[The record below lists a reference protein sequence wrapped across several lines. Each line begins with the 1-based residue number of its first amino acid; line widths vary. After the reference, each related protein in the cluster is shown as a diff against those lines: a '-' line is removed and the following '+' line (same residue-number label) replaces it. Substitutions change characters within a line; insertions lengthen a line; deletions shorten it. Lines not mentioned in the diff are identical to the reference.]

1 MKRKNQKEKKEKLSF
16 KKTLSNNL
24 FALKAIWQGSPSY
37 LIIYLGSSFVYG
49 ILGFLSGNYL
59 LQKIVNTTTSGG
71 SIDSIID
78 YTIVLSVVCLVCYT
92 ALHWYWNVGSLPA
105 TRNIAAGIEKR
116 LFRKAAKVE
125 LACYETPSFYDKYV
139 RAMDEAYNRMI
150 NVMNSLDRLIH
161 KMISL
166 GANSLLLFIIDPW
179 LILFGLFPLVLGY
192 FRRLE
197 NRLFSDSFTDEEYG
211 YRQLFDIESFLKHFI
226 VGEISG
232 NTDTYWSTYM
242 YKERGD
248 DKIYTGPVWDFDIAF
263 ENDHRT
269 HPINS
274 YDDFI
279 YATDVS
285 SAAGGDDMK
294 RFVSRIVKEDPVA
307 NAQLKEIWNELR
319 SNGTLSE
326 ESLIAY
332 IDQTAELLDESQ
344 RLNFKRWNI
353 LSKKFHMNFQ
363 ALGTYEAEVGT
374 VRSYIN
380 ERLKRLDQI
389 INR

>member
-1 MKRKNQKEKKEKLSF
+1 
-16 KKTLSNNL
+16 
-24 FALKAIWQGSPSY
+24 
-37 LIIYLGSSFVYG
+37 
-49 ILGFLSGNYL
+49 
-59 LQKIVNTTTSGG
+59 
-71 SIDSIID
+71 
-78 YTIVLSVVCLVCYT
+78 
-92 ALHWYWNVGSLPA
+92 
-105 TRNIAAGIEKR
+105 
-116 LFRKAAKVE
+116 
-125 LACYETPSFYDKYV
+125 
-139 RAMDEAYNRMI
+139 
-150 NVMNSLDRLIH
+150 
-161 KMISL
+161 
-166 GANSLLLFIIDPW
+166 
-179 LILFGLFPLVLGY
+179 
-192 FRRLE
+192 
-197 NRLFSDSFTDEEYG
+197 
-211 YRQLFDIESFLKHFI
+211 
-226 VGEISG
+226 
-232 NTDTYWSTYM
+232 
-242 YKERGD
+242 
-248 DKIYTGPVWDFDIAF
+248 VWDFDIAF

-307 NAQLKEIWNELR
+307 NAQLKEMWNELR

>member
-1 MKRKNQKEKKEKLSF
+1 
-16 KKTLSNNL
+16 
-24 FALKAIWQGSPSY
+24 
-37 LIIYLGSSFVYG
+37 
-49 ILGFLSGNYL
+49 
-59 LQKIVNTTTSGG
+59 
-71 SIDSIID
+71 
-78 YTIVLSVVCLVCYT
+78 
-92 ALHWYWNVGSLPA
+92 
-105 TRNIAAGIEKR
+105 
-116 LFRKAAKVE
+116 
-125 LACYETPSFYDKYV
+125 
-139 RAMDEAYNRMI
+139 
-150 NVMNSLDRLIH
+150 
-161 KMISL
+161 
-166 GANSLLLFIIDPW
+166 
-179 LILFGLFPLVLGY
+179 
-192 FRRLE
+192 
-197 NRLFSDSFTDEEYG
+197 
-211 YRQLFDIESFLKHFI
+211 
-226 VGEISG
+226 
-232 NTDTYWSTYM
+232 M

-307 NAQLKEIWNELR
+307 NAQLKEMWNELR